1 MTTEVTTAGVSSAAP
16 AVRQIP
22 APRREDDRPDTDRTG
37 PPQTQTRLCRCGHA
51 VEAHEHFR
59 PGSDCG
65 ACGAAQCGRF
75 RAPGRPRLWSRLRRR
90 P

>member
-1 MTTEVTTAGVSSAAP
+1 MTTEVTTAAVSSAAP
-16 AVRQIP
+16 QVRHIP
-22 APRREDDRPDTDRTG
+22 VPRREDERPATDRTG
-37 PPQTQTRLCRCGHA
+37 PPQTTPCRCGHA

-75 RAPGRPRLWSRLRRR
+75 RAPGRRGLLSRLQRRA
-90 P
+90 

>member
-16 AVRQIP
+16 VVRHIP
-22 APRREDDRPDTDRTG
+22 VPRREDERPDTDRSG
-37 PPQTQTRLCRCGHA
+37 PSQTQTRLCRCGHA

>member
-1 MTTEVTTAGVSSAAP
+1 MTTEVTTAWVSSAAP
-16 AVRQIP
+16 VVRHIP
-22 APRREDDRPDTDRTG
+22 VPRREDERPDTDRTG
-37 PPQTQTRLCRCGHA
+37 SPQTQTRLCRCGHA

-65 ACGAAQCGRF
+65 ACGAAQCGLF
-75 RAPGRPRLWSRLRRR
+75 RAPGRPRLWSGLRRR